1 MRPWTIGDVF
11 ISKVPVLVIV
21 VALASMFIVHLILRY
36 TLVGKMMRAT
46 SDNFTLARVS
56 SIRTRRVLATTWFL
70 SSAIAALGGVL
81 LGMTQIALLPGMGW
95 HFLLVIFAAVLLGGI
110 GSAYGAMLG
119 ALIVGF
125 GMEFGTAYISS
136 NYSHAFAFIILV
148 LVLLFRPRG

>member
-56 SIRTRRVLATTWFL
+56 SIRTRRVLPTNGFL
-70 SSAIAALGGVL
+70 LQPMPALVGVL
-81 LGMTQIALLPGMGW
+81 LGITQIALLPGMAL
-95 HFLLVIFAAVLLGGI
+95 HILLVIFAPLRQGRI
-110 GSAYGAMLG
+110 GLA
-119 ALIVGF
+119 
-125 GMEFGTAYISS
+125 
-136 NYSHAFAFIILV
+136 
-148 LVLLFRPRG
+148 

>member
-81 LGMTQIALLPGMGW
+81 LGMTQIARSEERRVGKEC
-95 HFLLVIFAAVLLGGI
+95 VSTCRSGG
-110 GSAYGAMLG
+110 SPY
-119 ALIVGF
+119 
-125 GMEFGTAYISS
+125 
-136 NYSHAFAFIILV
+136 H
-148 LVLLFRPRG
+148 

>member
-1 MRPWTIGDVF
+1 MTDGVIL
-11 ISKVPVLVIV
+11 SLTAVLPC
-21 VALASMFIVHLILRY
+21 
-36 TLVGKMMRAT
+36 
-46 SDNFTLARVS
+46 ARVS
-56 SIRTRRVLATTWFL
+56 SIRTRRVLAIPWFL
-70 SSAIAALGGVL
+70 GSAIAALGGVL
-81 LGMTQIALLPGMGW
+81 LGRTQIALLPGMGW